1 MNIGQVSKQSGISSK
16 MIRYYEKIGLL
27 DAAKRASS
35 GYRVYS
41 DQNLKTL
48 NFIRHARDLGFSS
61 EQMKELLS
69 LWKNTERQSA
79 EVKQLTLQ
87 HIQVL
92 NDKIAQLQAMVNL
105 LQHSANHCFGNE
117 QADCA
122 ILKNIELGVVEE
134 S

>member
-1 MNIGQVSKQSGISSK
+1 MNIGQVSKQSGISNK
-16 MIRYYEKIGLL
+16 MIRYYEQIGVL
-27 DAAKRASS
+27 DTAKRAAS
-35 GYRVYS
+35 GYRIYS
-41 DQNLKTL
+41 EQDLKTL

-92 NDKIAQLQAMVNL
+92 NDKIAQLQAMVDL
-105 LQHSANHCFGNE
+105 LQHSANYCSGND

-122 ILKNIELGVVEE
+122 ILKNIELGAVEK
-134 S
+134 